1 MIGSNV
7 TGKKENSLNLVFGNF
22 WLNPFRLVALG
33 YASDSSNPSTI
44 AAIGVLGGVVAL
56 SAWGAANTL
65 PKVFGFAILYGFN
78 SQICSCWGNAAKDV
92 AGKSRYS
99 TCLLS

>member
-1 MIGSNV
+1 
-7 TGKKENSLNLVFGNF
+7 
-22 WLNPFRLVALG
+22 
-33 YASDSSNPSTI
+33 
-44 AAIGVLGGVVAL
+44 VAL

-99 TCLLS
+99 TCLLSQSNNLSECRCKSSNFDDDLLHLGFSEGRGKLSRSLRIDSVVSP